1 MIRQMTQI
9 AITAALYATL
19 TLALAP
25 ISYGNIQFRLS
36 EVLTL
41 LAYYNPVFIPGI
53 TLGTLI
59 ANLFSPLGTVDVIFG
74 TLATFLSVVMISR
87 TRNFYLATLW
97 PTLINGVIIGWE
109 LNLVFGLPL
118 WLSMAQVAAGEF
130 VVVSVIGTLIF
141 KKTLK
146 NQDWFKLD

>member
-1 MIRQMTQI
+1 MTRI
-9 AITAALYATL
+9 AITAALYATV

>member
-1 MIRQMTQI
+1 MIDKMTKI
-9 AITAALYATL
+9 ALTAALYATL

-41 LAYYNPVFIPGI
+41 LAFYNPVFIPGI
-53 TLGTLI
+53 TLGTFI

-97 PTLINGVIIGWE
+97 PTLFNGVIIGWE

-118 WLSMAQVAAGEF
+118 MLSMFQVAAGEF
-130 VVVSVIGTLIF
+130 VVVSLLGTLIF

-146 NQDWFKLD
+146 NHRWLREQ

>member
-1 MIRQMTQI
+1 
-9 AITAALYATL
+9 
-19 TLALAP
+19 
-25 ISYGNIQFRLS
+25 
-36 EVLTL
+36 
-41 LAYYNPVFIPGI
+41 
-53 TLGTLI
+53 
-59 ANLFSPLGTVDVIFG
+59 
-74 TLATFLSVVMISR
+74 MISR

-109 LNLVFGLPL
+109 LNLIFGLPL